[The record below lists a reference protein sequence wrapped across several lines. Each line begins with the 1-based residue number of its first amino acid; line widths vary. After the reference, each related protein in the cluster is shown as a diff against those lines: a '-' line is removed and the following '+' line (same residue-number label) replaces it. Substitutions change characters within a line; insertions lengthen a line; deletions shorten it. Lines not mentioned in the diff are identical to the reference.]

1 MEKQDVKIFV
11 MMLALVLAMEVRP
24 LYAQG
29 DQEPVH
35 DHSKQERAGIT
46 LDPIVVIA
54 APDSTPLETT
64 LNPKQAQLPVPAGD
78 ATDYLKT
85 VPGFSAVRS
94 GGANGDPVFRGMFG
108 SRLNILTNG
117 ADISGSCPNR
127 MDAPSS
133 YISPESFD
141 RVTIIKGPQTVL
153 WGGGAS
159 AATIRFERMP
169 EKFTEPGAR
178 FRAGFLA
185 GSYDRYDEYVEAAAG
200 YEHVYARVNANYAR
214 SSDYEDG
221 NGRRVPSKWMKWNT
235 DAAIGWT
242 PDEKTL
248 LELSGGTGDGYARYA
263 GRGMD
268 GTRFQRESFAFRF
281 EKSGLETVLD
291 KLEAQAYYNH
301 TDHVM
306 DNYNLRTPSGT
317 GMMAMPM
324 ESNPTRTLYGGRTAA
339 TMRLGEGNTL
349 ITGFDLQFDEHTAW
363 STNAPERR
371 TDMEMFKFGMFGELS
386 TELGKN
392 DKIIVGLRGDYVRAD
407 DLRKKNE
414 VSGMGTMQRTT
425 RFHYDDD
432 RESLLPSAFIRHEQT
447 FDDLSLMS
455 YIGIGYTERFPD
467 YWELTQKK
475 SAEERAFHDLRPEK
489 TLQLD
494 AGLQYKKDDL
504 NLWLSVYAGL
514 IKDYILF
521 NAQVVSMGMGTETVT
536 TVKNIDAQIM
546 GGELGGS
553 YLLFEHL
560 RLSSSLAYAW
570 AENTDDNRPL
580 PQIPPL
586 EARFG
591 ANFETDVWQA
601 GLLWRVVARQDRVA
615 LNQGNV
621 VGKDFGKSSGFCVLS
636 AYAGVDFAEH
646 FNLSVGVDNI
656 FDTAYSE
663 HLNLAGNAG
672 WGFSADSR
680 TYEPGRTFWARVSV
694 EF

>member
-1 MEKQDVKIFV
+1 MEKQYVKIFV
-11 MMLALVLAMEVRP
+11 MMFALVLELAVEVRP
-24 LYAQG
+24 LYAQTG
-29 DQEPVH
+29 GEPVH
-35 DHSKQERAGIT
+35 SPSGQERAGIP

-78 ATDYLKT
+78 AADYLKT

-108 SRLNILTNG
+108 SRLNMLTNG
-117 ADISGSCPNR
+117 ANISGSCPNR

-178 FRAGFLA
+178 FRAGFSA
-185 GSYDRYDEYVEAAAG
+185 GSYDRFDEYVEAAAG

-242 PDEKTL
+242 PDDKTL

-268 GTRFQRESFAFRF
+268 GTRFLRESFAFRF
-281 EKSGLETVLD
+281 EKSGLGTVLD

-306 DNYNLRTPSGT
+306 DNYTLRAPSG
-317 GMMAMPM
+317 MMPM
-324 ESNPTRTLYGGRTAA
+324 PMKSNPTRTLYGGRVAA
-339 TMRLGEGNTL
+339 ALRLGEGRTL
-349 ITGFDLQFDEHTAW
+349 TTGFDVQFDEHTAW
-363 STNAPERR
+363 STGAPERR
-371 TDMEMFKFGMFGELS
+371 ADMEIFKFGVFGEQS
-386 TELGKN
+386 TEIGKN
-392 DKIIVGLRGDYVRAD
+392 DKIIAGLRGDYVRAD
-407 DLRKKNE
+407 DLRKKTE
-414 VSGMGTMQRTT
+414 AGGMGGMSMTT

-432 RESLLPSAFIRHEQT
+432 RESLLPSAFIRHEHT
-447 FDDLSLMS
+447 FDVLPLMS

-475 SAEERAFHDLRPEK
+475 SAEERAFRDLRPEK

-504 NLWLSVYAGL
+504 HVWLSAYAGL
-514 IKDYILF
+514 IKDYIVF
-521 NAQVVSMGMGTETVT
+521 NDQVIRMGMSTSTTT
-536 TVKNIDAQIM
+536 TVRNVDAHIM

-553 YLLFEHL
+553 FLLFDLL

-591 ANFETDVWQA
+591 ANVETDEWQA
-601 GLLWRVVARQDRVA
+601 GVLWRVAARQDRVA

-621 VGKDFGKSSGFCVLS
+621 VGKDFGKSSGFSVLS
-636 AYAGVDFAEH
+636 AYAGVNFADH
-646 FNLSVGVDNI
+646 FNLSVGVENI

-663 HLNLAGNAG
+663 HLNLAGSSG
-672 WGFSADSR
+672 WGFPADSR
-680 TYEPGRTFWARVSV
+680 TYEPGRTFWAKVSV